1 MGIAYIP
8 TTISAFEGDVF
19 LFETECIALV
29 EYELDGNEI
38 YDFEITGFRF
48 DKTESRWNGEVFSP
62 MVVAQAR
69 CPDDLCEVLRRYAD
83 YAAIE
88 QQLIEN
94 LLDAGELKPSSNAE
108 LSADYRAAVL

>member
-8 TTISAFEGDVF
+8 TTISAFQGEVF

-48 DKTESRWNGEVFSP
+48 DRTEGRWDGEVFTP
-62 MVVAQAR
+62 VVVAQAR
-69 CPDDLCEVLRRYAD
+69 CPDDLCDVLRRYAD

-88 QQLIEN
+88 QLLIDN
-94 LLDAGELKPSSNAE
+94 LLDTGEIKASGNAE
-108 LSADYRAAVL
+108 LRADYRAAVL